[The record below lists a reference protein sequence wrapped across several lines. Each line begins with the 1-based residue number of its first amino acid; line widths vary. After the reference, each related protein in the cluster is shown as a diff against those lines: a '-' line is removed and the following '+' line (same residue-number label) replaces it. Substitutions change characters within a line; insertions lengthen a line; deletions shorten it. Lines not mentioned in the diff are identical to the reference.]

1 MLLRARVHA
10 SPRGLIQSTNNLILN
25 LKKSVERRS
34 NVYEYRHKL
43 NAIRQCGDLLRSVLN
58 PDWIKLA
65 TLVPVPCS
73 KTREHSLYDDRMLQ
87 VVRRMAQRLPN
98 DIRELVI
105 QTDDLES
112 FHGGFRLR
120 PRDLSEYY
128 KLDEELCTGAEPTEI
143 AIFDDL
149 LTTGSHFKAMKLV
162 LRSMFPGVP
171 ISGLFIARR
180 YVVREQGGEGEI

>member
-1 MLLRARVHA
+1 MARRRDSTARPLLVFMR
-10 SPRGLIQSTNNLILN
+10 
-25 LKKSVERRS
+25 ER
-34 NVYEYRHKL
+34 N
-43 NAIRQCGDLLRSVLN
+43 
-58 PDWIKLA
+58 
-65 TLVPVPCS
+65 
-73 KTREHSLYDDRMLQ
+73 
-87 VVRRMAQRLPN
+87 
-98 DIRELVI
+98 
-105 QTDDLES
+105 
-112 FHGGFRLR
+112 